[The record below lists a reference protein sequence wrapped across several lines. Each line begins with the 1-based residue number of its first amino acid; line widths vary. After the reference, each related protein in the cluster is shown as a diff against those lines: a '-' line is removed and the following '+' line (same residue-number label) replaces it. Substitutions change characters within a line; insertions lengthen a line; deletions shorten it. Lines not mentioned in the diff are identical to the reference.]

1 MLRFMV
7 AMIMTALL
15 SGPAFSAG
23 EKPEAGSAGKP
34 VVHDDK
40 AKDDIHFD
48 IKKAAQVQPDKE
60 NLEKNKDV
68 VKAYNDYWKAI
79 VAKNYKKA
87 YGLESAD
94 YKKKVSYDAYVN
106 KFKESEKAKDRII
119 IKFVQPIE
127 VKQQNEKEVIV
138 RGFLRY
144 KLNAINSIKTFDD
157 RWSKNGDVYSHLQG
171 EEKKEVVK

>member
-1 MLRFMV
+1 MLRLAV
-7 AMIMTALL
+7 VMIMTVLL
-15 SGPAFSAG
+15 VGSAFSA
-23 EKPEAGSAGKP
+23 ETKPAAGSGGKP
-34 VVHDDK
+34 AVHDDK

-68 VKAYNDYWKAI
+68 VKAYNDYWKAL
-79 VAKNYKKA
+79 VAKDYKKA
-87 YGLESAD
+87 YALETAD
-94 YKKKVSYDAYVN
+94 YRKKVSYDAYVT
-106 KFKESEKAKDRII
+106 KFKESEKAKNRLI

-127 VKQQNEKEVIV
+127 VKKQNEKEVIV

-144 KLNAINSIKTFDD
+144 KLNEIDSIKTFDD